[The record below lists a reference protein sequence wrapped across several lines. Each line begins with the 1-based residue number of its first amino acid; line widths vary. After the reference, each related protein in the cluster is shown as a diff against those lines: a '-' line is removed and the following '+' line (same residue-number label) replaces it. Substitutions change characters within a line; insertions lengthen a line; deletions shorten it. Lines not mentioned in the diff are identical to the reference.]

1 MEVAIA
7 KPSNPASS
15 GSSTELRDY
24 WNRTLRARN
33 AAVLLRR
40 QQTPDYL
47 RISKPALANRLAMA
61 MVPETGERRPSDP
74 PTASKRSLGEHVL
87 SRVGGRGRHP
97 GPSKE
102 CVSGLPHKR
111 PFRAQCCQGMG
122 ASVGGSGPAAEE
134 TRAGLRRW
142 RRPGLGCQGRL
153 PGAWRRLLPAPH
165 FPDTLETLNHLSAKG
180 SGLGLEEGK

>member
-74 PTASKRSLGEHVL
+74 PTASKHSLGEHVL
-87 SRVGGRGRHP
+87 ARGEGARKTP
-97 GPSKE
+97 RTFEGM
-102 CVSGLPHKR
+102 CV
-111 PFRAQCCQGMG
+111 RA
-122 ASVGGSGPAAEE
+122 
-134 TRAGLRRW
+134 
-142 RRPGLGCQGRL
+142 
-153 PGAWRRLLPAPH
+153 AP
-165 FPDTLETLNHLSAKG
+165 
-180 SGLGLEEGK
+180 